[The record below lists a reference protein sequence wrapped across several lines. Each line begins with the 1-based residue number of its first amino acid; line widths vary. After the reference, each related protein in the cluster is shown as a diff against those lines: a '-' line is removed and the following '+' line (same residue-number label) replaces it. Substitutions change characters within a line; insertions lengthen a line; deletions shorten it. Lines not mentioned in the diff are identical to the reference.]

1 MNQRERFGGRRGA
14 LLRVSRLNCHV
25 DVQEMRLVKWAVRGW
40 DERSS
45 GLVAM
50 LVSQQ
55 RTAGC
60 CPITLCRRESSS
72 ATSISGAQKRP
83 FFLELMV
90 CPGAVP
96 AVLCLCCMGTQLLV
110 SNMGVRRR
118 AARASAGQ
126 LSCWLQPRHLWGSGA
141 STVPPLPRNSYLLS
155 LFLQELI

>member
-60 CPITLCRRESSS
+60 RPITLCRRESSS

-83 FFLELMV
+83 FFWSRW
-90 CPGAVP
+90 CAQ
-96 AVLCLCCMGTQLLV
+96 VLSLLVSLCCTGTQLLV

-141 STVPPLPRNSYLLS
+141 STVLPLPRNPYLLS